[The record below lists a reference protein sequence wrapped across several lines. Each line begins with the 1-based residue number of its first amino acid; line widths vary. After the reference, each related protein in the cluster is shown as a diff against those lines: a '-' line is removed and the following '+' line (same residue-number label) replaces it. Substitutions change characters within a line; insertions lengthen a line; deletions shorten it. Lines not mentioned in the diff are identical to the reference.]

1 MSLPKTIQLFVSCFV
16 LCLLVQSC
24 NSQENKKDF
33 KFKSQKDYDEMMIES
48 HKKFN
53 QDLEVKIEQYMDS
66 SKMNFQRTGSGMA
79 YAILQKGSG
88 VKPKVGNEVRIKY
101 QLRFLNGDAVFGY
114 EDVQNLSFFI
124 EKSDVET
131 GLHEAIKLMQVGEKS
146 EFIFPPHLAFGISGN
161 RKGIPPQ
168 STLIYTIEL
177 LAVR

>member
-1 MSLPKTIQLFVSCFV
+1 MSLHKSIQLFVSCFL

-33 KFKSQKDYDEMMIES
+33 NFKSQKDYDDMMIES

-53 QDLEVKIEQYMDS
+53 QDLEVKIEQYIDS
-66 SKMNFQRTGSGMA
+66 SNINFQRTGSGLA
-79 YAILQKGSG
+79 YGVLQKGSG
-88 VKPKVGNEVRIKY
+88 INPKLGNEVRIKY
-101 QLRFLNGDAVFGY
+101 NVRFLNGDTIIGY
-114 EDVQNLSFFI
+114 ENIQNLSFYI

-131 GLHEAIKLMQVGEKS
+131 GLHEALQLMKVGEKA

-168 STLIYTIEL
+168 STLIYNIEL
-177 LAVR
+177 VAVR